1 MKLKH
6 INCVKLAFDT
16 AAEKQCSQMG
26 QMVEPGSLSCSVG
39 KKEFDRTLS
48 GINWFS
54 DCDCVLVTDLSGD
67 IMFWGGPSVHY
78 FWCCIFFLE

>member
-26 QMVEPGSLSCSVG
+26 QMVEPGSLSCSAG

-54 DCDCVLVTDLSGD
+54 DRDCVLGTDLSGD
-67 IMFWGGPSVHY
+67 IMFLGGPSVHY
-78 FWCCIFFLE
+78 FWCCISF